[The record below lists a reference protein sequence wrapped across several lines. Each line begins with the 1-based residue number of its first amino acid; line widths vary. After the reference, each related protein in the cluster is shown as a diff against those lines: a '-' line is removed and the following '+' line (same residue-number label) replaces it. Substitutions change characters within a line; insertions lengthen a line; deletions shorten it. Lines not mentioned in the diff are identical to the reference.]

1 MGADS
6 YLPTLETLESRLL
19 LAGDV
24 SAVIVRGALNVVGD
38 TADNA
43 IQIDTDGLA
52 QGQVRVYSL
61 DGTTTVNGQ
70 DSVTLEGLTG
80 RVDIRMGDGSDKVV
94 MHGVTGKSLRLDG
107 GAGDNNLQVLS
118 CTFKGSLQVCTLTG
132 TQNIA
137 VKDTHASTM
146 RIGTG
151 GGDSEILVHEPV
163 TKSVNVRNKDGHQV
177 VSLYGNIDGNCDV
190 GSVNVKNGSGDNEF
204 WMEFAKVRGK
214 VSISNRQGNDLLRV
228 DDSSLGSL
236 SFSGG
241 TGNVWANVTKTTFK
255 GSVQLKNTNGVD
267 TVMSDSLQL
276 GGAIKVQLKTTQ
288 AGSVEITNCAA
299 AQLQLVTGKADDT
312 VTVKNVNI
320 SRTTKVQTNAGSDQV
335 TLGNADTDGT
345 ASAFKGTVTV
355 KAGTGDDGIHVGGA
369 FGGKATFDGGT
380 GSDTLEEMPGLS
392 WVKTPWMP
400 NVEDFT

>member
-6 YLPTLETLESRLL
+6 YLPALERLESRLL

-24 SAVIVRGALNVVGD
+24 SAVILGGALKVVGD

-52 QGQVRVYSL
+52 QGQVRLYSL
-61 DGTTTVNGQ
+61 DGTTTVNGL
-70 DSVTLEGLTG
+70 DSVTLDGLTG
-80 RVDIRMGDGSDKVV
+80 RVDIRMGDGSDQVV

-146 RIGTG
+146 RVSTG

-177 VSLYGNIDGNCDV
+177 VSLYGNIDGDCDV
-190 GSVNVKNGSGDNEF
+190 GSVNVKNGNGDNEF

-228 DDSSLGSL
+228 DDSTLGSL
-236 SFSGG
+236 AFSGG
-241 TGNVWANVTKTTFK
+241 TGNLWANVTKTTFK
-255 GSVQLKNTNGVD
+255 GSVQVKNTNGAD

-288 AGSVEITNCAA
+288 AGSVEITNCAV
-299 AQLQLVTGKADDT
+299 AQLQVVTGQSDDT
-312 VTVKNVNI
+312 VTVKNVNVL
-320 SRTTKVQTNAGSDQV
+320 RTTKVQTNAGSDQV
-335 TLGNADTDGT
+335 TLDNTATNDTT
-345 ASAFKGTVTV
+345 SAFKGTVMV
-355 KAGTGDDGIHVGGA
+355 KAGIGDDGIHVGGA
-369 FGGKATFDGGT
+369 FGGKATFDGGI

-392 WVKTPWMP
+392 WVKTPTMP
-400 NVEDFT
+400 RVEAFS